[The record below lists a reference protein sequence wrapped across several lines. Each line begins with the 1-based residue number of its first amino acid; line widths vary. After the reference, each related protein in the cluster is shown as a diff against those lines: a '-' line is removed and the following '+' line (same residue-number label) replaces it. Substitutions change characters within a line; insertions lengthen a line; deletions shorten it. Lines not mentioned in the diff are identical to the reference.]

1 MQNGIPFIK
10 KESQTQVLKR
20 QRQPQERA
28 MNEGNFQKAEDP
40 VKEDSLPKVIYP
52 LDYSNAVDQ

>member
-1 MQNGIPFIK
+1 
-10 KESQTQVLKR
+10 
-20 QRQPQERA
+20 